1 MQTVIIVD
9 DNPRERQ
16 FLHDLLNN
24 DYHLQVAANADEA
37 INLVGDNTEPFI
49 VSDIQMPGVNG
60 IDFAKIL
67 WDKLPQTRIVFC
79 THHADE
85 MYIRALAKIIPAETV
100 YGFVLK
106 DNQDEVIRRAIS
118 AVFTETQCWI
128 DPKIRPVQARAN
140 QSGTSITDA
149 EYEVLIDIALGMTDN
164 MIAQRRYLSRRGAQ
178 SRLKSLYIKLGIE
191 QEKIAAQADSEAL
204 NLRCRAISVALRRGL
219 LNVHEL
225 NAAEEA
231 FQQWLVNQPR

>member
-16 FLHDLLNN
+16 FLHDLLSN
-24 DYHLQVAANADEA
+24 DYAVQMAANADEA
-37 INLVGDNTEPFI
+37 ISLVEDGTEPLV
-49 VSDIQMPGVNG
+49 VSDIQMPGMNG

-67 WDKLPQTRIVFC
+67 WDRFPQTRIVFC

-85 MYIRALAKIIPAETV
+85 MYIRALAGIIPAETV

-106 DNQDEVIRRAIS
+106 DNEDETIRRAIN
-118 AVFTETQCWI
+118 AVFTDTQCWI
-128 DPKIRPVQARAN
+128 DPKIRPVQARTKH
-140 QSGTSITDA
+140 SGTSITDA

-178 SRLKSLYIKLGIE
+178 SRLKSLYMKLGIE
-191 QEKIAAQADSEAL
+191 QEKIAEQIDSEAL
-204 NLRCRAISVALRRGL
+204 NLRTRAVSVALRRGL
-219 LNVHEL
+219 INVHEL

-231 FQQWLVNQPR
+231 FQQWLARQPR